1 MFCHKCGVKVMDG
14 AHFCQKCGAKLLQ
27 DESVSAS
34 DESIAKTSVTSEIPK
49 NSDREK
55 NLHDSDFSQTHNHES
70 NVSTSNSFK
79 IFVDKHIQATTSF
92 HSAEELLSV

>member
-49 NSDREK
+49 NSEREK
-55 NLHDSDFSQTHNHES
+55 IYTILIFPRHTIMNLM
-70 NVSTSNSFK
+70 
-79 IFVDKHIQATTSF
+79 
-92 HSAEELLSV
+92 